1 MTGYTGFLGKAL
13 CEVLNVEHNI
23 FHIPSKNIN
32 RLNEISINQNQSIFI
47 HMGWGGA
54 SNNKDLNSSI
64 QIENIKQSID
74 LFYFALNLGVTH
86 FFFVST
92 SWVYGKY
99 SKICNE
105 NDLCE
110 PKNLYGFSKLKVEE
124 IWQELCNKNNMKLTI
139 IRPFWIFGEGD
150 KENRFIPTIINKC
163 LKNEKIELNKCNHF
177 VNYLHVSQF
186 CSAFKILVDKQA
198 EGIYNIC
205 NDFPNKVEFII
216 KQIAEITNSSS
227 NITFNK
233 PYSSDFINCWDGDN
247 TKLKC
252 FDWKNKLT
260 LTEGLNQTIKW
271 HLLKIK

>member
-1 MTGYTGFLGKAL
+1 MTGCRGFLGKNL
-13 CEVLNVEHNI
+13 HDLLKDEHNI
-23 FHIPSKNIN
+23 FYIPSKNIN

-54 SNNKDLNSSI
+54 SNSKDLNDNI

-99 SKICNE
+99 AKICNE

-124 IWQELCNKNNMKLTI
+124 IWQELCRVNNVKLTI

-150 KENRFIPTIINKC
+150 KENRFIPTIINKS
-163 LKNEKIELNKCNHF
+163 LKNDKIELNKCEHL
-177 VNYLHVSQF
+177 VNYLHISQF
-186 CSAFKILVDKQA
+186 CSAFKILIDKQS

-205 NDFPNKVEFII
+205 NDFAYKTKLIVQEII
-216 KQIAEITNSSS
+216 KISGSLSKIS
-227 NITFNK
+227 FDK
-233 PYSSDFINCWDGDN
+233 PYSHDFINYWDGDN
-247 TKLKC
+247 TKLKSLG
-252 FDWKNKLT
+252 WENKLT
-260 LTEGLNQTIKW
+260 LDEALNQTIKW
-271 HLLKIK
+271 YL